1 MSAAVEASSSQ
12 EPAAAPLPEPP
23 AAGRAGG
30 ASQAPPLTLFKQK
43 IRWSCASYAGDQGAK
58 TVRLLTWEG
67 TDVSRVKGDDSEE
80 PPETDREWNAR
91 IAEEANKSGLQ
102 EELLLHDNDVV
113 REQVKKATDTF
124 VADSVFMAEE
134 EDDGLYRGVLEEVL
148 GTKAKFGKSFKDL
161 GKSRGGIG
169 LAAADI
175 VGEVGAAAMSA
186 HAPPAAQKEGP
197 SMVAQGADDNDD
209 DFVNPPWHSVESS
222 SSKAAVDKEPLGTEI
237 ASALN
242 QIQVSAAADE
252 AEEVL
257 SATTAVRGLGSKLSF
272 GRVFSNAKV
281 ADALVRTLHAP
292 MCKVQL
298 P

>member
-1 MSAAVEASSSQ
+1 MPSAAVEASSSQ

-113 REQVKKATDTF
+113 
-124 VADSVFMAEE
+124 
-134 EDDGLYRGVLEEVL
+134 
-148 GTKAKFGKSFKDL
+148 
-161 GKSRGGIG
+161 
-169 LAAADI
+169 
-175 VGEVGAAAMSA
+175 
-186 HAPPAAQKEGP
+186 
-197 SMVAQGADDNDD
+197 
-209 DFVNPPWHSVESS
+209 
-222 SSKAAVDKEPLGTEI
+222 
-237 ASALN
+237 
-242 QIQVSAAADE
+242 
-252 AEEVL
+252 
-257 SATTAVRGLGSKLSF
+257 
-272 GRVFSNAKV
+272 
-281 ADALVRTLHAP
+281 
-292 MCKVQL
+292 
-298 P
+298 